1 MTIENPYDKLYT
13 VNLVTQCLCIPIV
26 TIFVALRFTIR
37 TYYRQFVVVEDSK
50 PMTVPTLYFV
60 LTKPAT
66 CLLAW
71 AGTLLSPR

>member
-1 MTIENPYDKLYT
+1 M
-13 VNLVTQCLCIPIV
+13 
-26 TIFVALRFTIR
+26 
-37 TYYRQFVVVEDSK
+37 VEDSK